1 MKRTVLTAVFFSTV
15 GLTQAFALD
24 TDAVVGGAL
33 GGAAGAVVGSA
44 LGGREGAVIGAGLGG
59 ATGAAIATKDQP
71 RRVRREVIYVEPH
84 DRGLHLGHRKHRHKH
99 HHHWDD

>member
-1 MKRTVLTAVFFSTV
+1 M
-15 GLTQAFALD
+15 
-24 TDAVVGGAL
+24 
-33 GGAAGAVVGSA
+33 
-44 LGGREGAVIGAGLGG
+44 IGAGLGG